1 MRPASR
7 YASALTALCLLTIA
21 APAAAQEEGIR
32 ARRIGVHWTGGAPA
46 VDFSAVDLADRSVRE
61 KLETGLPQTL
71 VMRVYAYREGGQP
84 IAVAPRSCRVT
95 YDLWE
100 EVYRVQVQEPNV
112 DRVESFRSL
121 DAVLDRCLVARR
133 IPIGAGSEYRSL
145 AGERIYFAT
154 LIELNPLSPDTV
166 HRLRRWLARPAGG
179 GRVGGSDAFF
189 GSFVSLFVNRRIGSA
204 ERTLRFQ
211 SQTVRIP

>member
-1 MRPASR
+1 VSPWSR
-7 YASALTALCLLTIA
+7 AASALVALVLAIA
-21 APAAAQEEGIR
+21 TPAAAQDESIR
-32 ARRIGVHWTGGAPA
+32 ARRIGVHWVSGAPV
-46 VDFSAVDLADRSVRE
+46 VDVSADDLADRSVRE

-71 VMRVYAYREGGQP
+71 VMRVYAYRDGGQP
-84 IAVAPRSCRVT
+84 ITVAPRSCRVT

-100 EVYRVQVQEPNV
+100 EVYRVQVQEPRV

-121 DAVLDRCLVARR
+121 EAVLDRCLVARR
-133 IPIGAGSEYRSL
+133 VAVGADTDFRSL

-154 LIELNPLSPDTV
+154 LIELNPLSPDPV

-179 GRVGGSDAFF
+179 GSVGGSDAFF
-189 GSFVSLFVNRRIGSA
+189 GSVVSLFVNRRIGSA

-211 SQTVRIP
+211 SQPVRVP